1 LRRFLPSLLFI
12 VVSVTSVHSQSVL
25 DSLTVQVT
33 REQTLSD
40 YFVSLE
46 NKHPVRFFYIDE
58 WLASVKVTDASNGKL
73 LRTILDE
80 VVLKS
85 DLTYT
90 VMFGYAIVFAKDPQ
104 GLLERENLLRK
115 AVAEQKDI
123 TVKVFGDPTK
133 FTPGKKVILS
143 GVIREDNTQSLVANV
158 PIWVNTTEVGSSD
171 VNGNFRIELTGGQH
185 IVRFQN
191 FNYKEKIFDLK
202 IYEDA
207 QLNIILEPA
216 PVVLEEVVVSDQAVV
231 NRRVGQSTLKMANLK
246 RAPLFLGEVD
256 VIKQVQNQPGVTTV
270 GEVASGFNVRGGGVD
285 QNLVLYDGVP
295 IFNTSHALGFFTAF
309 NSDAINQVSFYRG
322 GIPAEYGGRVSSV
335 LDISS
340 KEGSGD
346 VWKGGGGIGIISSY
360 LTIGGP
366 IKRDTTTIIASVR
379 ASYSDWMLGLV
390 RSDHQDLANS
400 SLSFYDASL
409 KLSHKFSKSTKL
421 TVSGY
426 TSFDRFSLTND
437 TVYTSRNIAA
447 SARLD
452 KSFSDKLFG
461 SIALSYGSY
470 GYSMQDD
477 DPQTAFH
484 LDYGVTYPSLKL
496 DFNHEGTHKLS
507 FGLHST
513 MYEFSPGEFRP
524 ASNESGARSI
534 TITPEK
540 SFESAIYLSDAF
552 YLGEKLFVEGGLR
565 VSMFNRV
572 GPGTVYLYQPD
583 KAIEPRNMIDSVS
596 YGSGDIIKT
605 YTGLEPRFSA
615 RYTLGGSSS
624 VKFGYNRMYQYMH
637 LVTNTAAVA
646 PVDIWQSSN
655 TYFKPQ
661 IADQFS
667 LGYFRNL
674 AENSYETF
682 VEFFYKKVSN
692 SLDFK
697 DGSQLILNPAPETTL
712 LNGKGTAYGAEF
724 SISKITGRLQGA
736 LNYTYS
742 RSWRETNGQF
752 AVEKINNGKQYPS
765 NYDQPHVVQMNWRY
779 GLSRRHYFSGT
790 FVYHT
795 GRPMSVPVATYDV
808 NGVSI
813 LQFSDRNSARIP
825 DYHRLD
831 LALIIEGNHRRKKL
845 WDGQWVISFYNV
857 YSRKNAYSVFYKED
871 NNGLL
876 QPYKLSVI
884 GSIVPSLSYS
894 FKF

>member
-1 LRRFLPSLLFI
+1 M
-12 VVSVTSVHSQSVL
+12 
-25 DSLTVQVT
+25 QVT
-33 REQTLSD
+33 REQSLSD
-40 YFVSLE
+40 YFVFLE
-46 NKHPVRFFYIDE
+46 NKHNIRFFFVDE
-58 WLASVKVTDASNGKL
+58 WIASVKVNDASNGKS

-115 AVAEQKDI
+115 AVVEQKDI
-123 TVKVFGDPTK
+123 TVKVIGDPTK
-133 FTPGKKVILS
+133 YTPGKKLVLS
-143 GVIREDNTQSLVANV
+143 GVIREETTQSLIGNV
-158 PIWVNTTEVGSSD
+158 PIWVNTTEVGASD
-171 VNGNFRIELTGGQH
+171 ANGTFRIELSGGQH
-185 IVRFQN
+185 VVRFQN

-202 IYEDA
+202 IYEDG

-216 PVVLEEVVVSDQAVV
+216 PVVLDEVVVSDQAVV

-246 RAPLFLGEVD
+246 RSPVFLGEVD
-256 VIKQVQNQPGVTTV
+256 IIKQVQNQPGVTTV

-340 KEGSGD
+340 KEGSGE

-360 LTIGGP
+360 LTLGGP
-366 IKRDTTTIIASVR
+366 IKRDTTTVIASVR

-390 RSDHQDLANS
+390 RSDYQDLESS

-409 KLSHKFSKSTKL
+409 KLVHKFNKDTKL

-447 SARLD
+447 SVRLD
-452 KSFSDKLFG
+452 KTFSDKLFG
-461 SIALSYGSY
+461 SVALTYGSY

-484 LDYGVTYPSLKL
+484 LDYGVTYPSLKI
-496 DFNHEGTHKLS
+496 DFNHEGNHKLS

-513 MYEFSPGEFRP
+513 LYEFSPGNFRP
-524 ASNESGARSI
+524 TSAESGARPVKI
-534 TITPEK
+534 APEK
-540 SFESAIYLSDAF
+540 SIESAIYLSDAF
-552 YLGEKLFVEGGLR
+552 YLGEKLFIEGGLR
-565 VSMFNRV
+565 VSMFNRI
-572 GPGTVYLYQPD
+572 GPAKVYQYAPD
-583 KAIEPRNMIDSVS
+583 KAIEPRNIIDSVS
-596 YGSGDIIKT
+596 YASGDIIKT

-615 RYTLGGSSS
+615 RYNLGNSASI
-624 VKFGYNRMYQYMH
+624 KFGYNRMYQYMH

-674 AENSYETF
+674 SENTYETF

-697 DGSQLILNPAPETTL
+697 DGSQLILNPTPETTF
-712 LNGKGTAYGAEF
+712 LNGKGLAYGAEF
-724 SISKITGRLQGA
+724 SISKIAGRLQGA

-752 AVEKINNGKQYPS
+752 AIEKINNGNLYPS
-765 NYDQPHVVQMNWRY
+765 NYDQPHVVQANWRY

-795 GRPMSVPVATYDV
+795 GRPMSVPIAAYDV
-808 NGVSI
+808 NNVSI

-831 LALIIEGNHRRKKL
+831 LALIIEGNHKRKKL

-871 NNGLL
+871 KNGLL